1 MATYNY
7 KGTKIT
13 GTSTSAKIFKKSG
26 IAHAKKNQTYFNT
39 STGHVYKCDTAGSAS
54 KAKWKYDRT
63 DIAKKPT
70 QAVQNLG
77 VPQRVTVGTGTH
89 YLRCEWKQLKVDT
102 KRGDRPE
109 SLVRRWYIGIE
120 GTDPKVIADTQ
131 AETVTSCQINLS
143 SFKVG
148 SKTYTRNSFYPFTS
162 KHLAYVTFMV
172 APKNSKGTGPA
183 AKVTR
188 KFLKPRAP
196 QISAFSFNTETGE
209 ASCTITTNAG
219 LDYQERY
226 DTAYTMTVTNT
237 RTGAVTKKSNTLTA
251 TEFTIAN
258 DAVDYQQLSYDEHI
272 QVNVKTWAR
281 GYAGKSAVTEKNYY
295 VSYPAQASIE
305 DVDISSRSSTGKC
318 TVKLKTNS
326 TTEHPVDRVILEYLA
341 NCSYATADEIPGDA
355 DWTASDII
363 DDAQCTAL
371 AIGVSELIP
380 DRGRYTWVRLKT
392 YHANETVL
400 YRYSGYRRLEALETP
415 AADASDD
422 SIAIV
427 SATAGADGESAVVQ
441 LGWNDG
447 AISSTG
453 TELTWADAEDA
464 WKSTKA
470 PDSHEFDWEDED
482 SNGDPVPVTYG
493 GVTYPHSATITIKG
507 LDDATTYYIRARRYN
522 EGDTTT
528 YSEYSNRASVLT
540 SEIPASIV
548 ASCDRYVPTGESLPI
563 FWTFSGNGIQT
574 SWQVITAD
582 EKAIIAEG
590 EGSLGT
596 TQISAERLASLA
608 VDNSISL
615 KVRAS
620 TGSEFVT
627 SDTLAVTIMDNPVL
641 SLTVPA
647 MLAAQPFA
655 FTATVDK
662 LSDLT
667 VIVTSQGATGQTPT
681 GLQRQTA
688 GDTVYSGALVPEWTA
703 DGDTWTTTV
712 TLPGGLDFWNLG
724 HYTVSVIA
732 SDRATGLQSEEQ
744 IANFDIAWAA
754 PAVDPTDAI
763 TITPIDEV
771 DANDNHIQGVDIA
784 LTPPTGSASTDLFD
798 IYRLTGDG
806 AKLIGE
812 SFPLT
817 YTARDVYAPFGDAMT
832 HHYRIALRTADGDTD
847 FADIEY
853 TLDGGLMRFDW
864 AGGSLELPYNLS
876 IADTYKKDFELRKH
890 VSGDSDGYWN
900 QGIERTASLNSDVIR
915 LDQQDDI
922 DKARQL
928 ARYTGPVFV
937 RTPDGSAYEADVQV
951 TDLSTEGVLTAIAI
965 DATEIGLTDEFI
977 LPTPYAIEEES

>member
-1 MATYNY
+1 VL
-7 KGTKIT
+7 
-13 GTSTSAKIFKKSG
+13 F
-26 IAHAKKNQTYFNT
+26 
-39 STGHVYKCDTAGSAS
+39 
-54 KAKWKYDRT
+54 
-63 DIAKKPT
+63 
-70 QAVQNLG
+70 
-77 VPQRVTVGTGTH
+77 
-89 YLRCEWKQLKVDT
+89 
-102 KRGDRPE
+102 
-109 SLVRRWYIGIE
+109 
-120 GTDPKVIADTQ
+120 
-131 AETVTSCQINLS
+131 
-143 SFKVG
+143 
-148 SKTYTRNSFYPFTS
+148 
-162 KHLAYVTFMV
+162 
-172 APKNSKGTGPA
+172 
-183 AKVTR
+183 
-188 KFLKPRAP
+188 
-196 QISAFSFNTETGE
+196 
-209 ASCTITTNAG
+209 
-219 LDYQERY
+219 
-226 DTAYTMTVTNT
+226 
-237 RTGAVTKKSNTLTA
+237 
-251 TEFTIAN
+251 
-258 DAVDYQQLSYDEHI
+258 
-272 QVNVKTWAR
+272 
-281 GYAGKSAVTEKNYY
+281 
-295 VSYPAQASIE
+295 
-305 DVDISSRSSTGKC
+305 RS
-318 TVKLKTNS
+318 
-326 TTEHPVDRVILEYLA
+326 
-341 NCSYATADEIPGDA
+341 
-355 DWTASDII
+355 
-363 DDAQCTAL
+363 
-371 AIGVSELIP
+371 
-380 DRGRYTWVRLKT
+380 
-392 YHANETVL
+392 
-400 YRYSGYRRLEALETP
+400 
-415 AADASDD
+415 
-422 SIAIV
+422 
-427 SATAGADGESAVVQ
+427 
-441 LGWNDG
+441 

-453 TELTWADAEDA
+453 TELTCADAEDA

-482 SNGDPVPVTYG
+482 SNGDSVPVTYG

-507 LDDATTYYIRARRYN
+507 LDDATTYYIMARRYN

-548 ASCDRYVPTGESLPI
+548 ASCDRYVPTGESLPV

-582 EKAIIAEG
+582 EKAIVAEG

-744 IANFDIAWAA
+744 IANFDITWAA

-832 HHYRIALRTADGDTD
+832 HHYRIALRTADGDAD

-890 VSGDSDGYWN
+890 VNGDSDGYWN
-900 QGIERTASLNSDVIR
+900 QGVERTASLNSDVIR

-965 DATEIGLTDEFI
+965 DATEIGLTEEFI